1 MADIIRIGDIV
12 TDENQSG
19 IVLRISNNLV
29 TWRSS
34 TTGRVFRT
42 SMSKLRKDDGRSKP
56 IENQNVAAPINQ
68 GKGSDPNIQGGN
80 INAGCTNPNALN
92 YDETVSQDDGSCIF
106 NLPLSW
112 DCGNYQDG
120 FNDTGYCYGPGR
132 TS

>member
-42 SMSKLRKDDGRSKP
+42 SMSKLRKDTKMTFKIR
-56 IENQNVAAPINQ
+56 
-68 GKGSDPNIQGGN
+68 
-80 INAGCTNPNALN
+80 
-92 YDETVSQDDGSCIF
+92 QD
-106 NLPLSW
+106 W
-112 DCGNYQDG
+112 
-120 FNDTGYCYGPGR
+120 
-132 TS
+132 